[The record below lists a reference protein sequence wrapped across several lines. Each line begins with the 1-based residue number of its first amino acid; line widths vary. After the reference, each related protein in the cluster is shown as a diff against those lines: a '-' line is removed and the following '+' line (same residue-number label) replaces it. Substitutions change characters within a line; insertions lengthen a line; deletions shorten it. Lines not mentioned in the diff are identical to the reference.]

1 MTTTTLTKTPR
12 TLIAAGTSNAVSP
25 AATRGTADLRTA
37 QGGLLTVKITNGA
50 TGPTV
55 PATVNI
61 LIAHD
66 AGATPT
72 AAAAGA
78 DWKTIWSFVASTG
91 NNVVTE
97 MPPYEFG
104 PGVMHLEVEVT
115 GNTGQAVTCEAYLSE
130 ITSVATA

>member
-12 TLIAAGTSNAVSP
+12 TLIAASTSNAAGST
-25 AATRGTADLRTA
+25 TRGTADLRTA
-37 QGGLLTVKITNGA
+37 QGGILTVKIANGA

-61 LIAHD
+61 LIAHN

-78 DWKTIWSFVASTG
+78 DWKTIWSFAASTG
-91 NNVVTE
+91 NNVITE
-97 MPPYEFG
+97 QSITIDTA
-104 PGVMHLEVEVT
+104 VMHLEVEVT
-115 GNTGQAVTCEAYLSE
+115 GNTGQAVTCEAFLSE
-130 ITSVATA
+130 ITSAATA

>member
-12 TLIAAGTSNAVSP
+12 TLIAEATSNA
-25 AATRGTADLRTA
+25 AGGTTRGTVDLRTA
-37 QGGLLTVKITNGA
+37 QGGMLTVKIANGA

-61 LIAHD
+61 LIAHN

-78 DWKTIWSFVASTG
+78 DWKTIWSFAASTG

-97 MPPYEFG
+97 QSITIDPA
-104 PGVMHLEVEVT
+104 VMHLEVEVT
-115 GNTGQAVTCEAYLSE
+115 GNTAQAVTCEAYLSE
-130 ITSVATA
+130 ITSAATA

>member
-12 TLIAAGTSNAVSP
+12 TLIAASTSNAAGSS
-25 AATRGTADLRTA
+25 TRGTADLRTA
-37 QGGLLTVKITNGA
+37 QGGLLTVKVTNGA

-61 LIAHD
+61 LVAHNS
-66 AGATPT
+66 GATP
-72 AAAAGA
+72 AAASAGA
-78 DWKTIWSFVASTG
+78 DWKTIWSFAASTG

-97 MPPYEFG
+97 QSITIDPA
-104 PGVMHLEVEVT
+104 VMHLEVEVT

>member
-12 TLIAAGTSNAVSP
+12 TLIAAATSNA
-25 AATRGTADLRTA
+25 AGAQTRGTADLRTA
-37 QGGLLTVKITNGA
+37 QGGLLTIKITNGA

-78 DWKTIWSFVASTG
+78 DWKTIWSFAASTG
-91 NNVVTE
+91 NSVITE
-97 MPPYEFG
+97 QSITID

-115 GNTGQAVTCEAYLSE
+115 GNTGQAVACEAYLSE
-130 ITSVATA
+130 ITSVTTG

>member
-12 TLIAAGTSNAVSP
+12 TLIAASTSNAAGST
-25 AATRGTADLRTA
+25 TRGTADLRTA
-37 QGGLLTVKITNGA
+37 QGGLLTVKIANGA

-61 LIAHD
+61 LIAHN

-78 DWKTIWSFVASTG
+78 DWKTLWSFAASTG
-91 NNVVTE
+91 NNAVTE
-97 MPPYEFG
+97 QSITIDPA
-104 PGVMHLEVEVT
+104 VMHLEVEVT
-115 GNTGQAVTCEAYLSE
+115 GNTGQAVTCEAFMSE
-130 ITSVATA
+130 ITSAVTA

>member
-12 TLIAAGTSNAVSP
+12 TLIAAATSNA
-25 AATRGTADLRTA
+25 AGAQTRGTADLRTA
-37 QGGLLTVKITNGA
+37 QGGVLTVKITNGA

-61 LIAHD
+61 LIAHN
-66 AGATPT
+66 ARATPT

-78 DWKTIWSFVASTG
+78 DWKTLWSFAASTG
-91 NNVVTE
+91 NNVITE
-97 MPPYEFG
+97 QSITIDPA
-104 PGVMHLEVEVT
+104 VMHLEVEVT
-115 GNTGQAVTCEAYLSE
+115 GNTAQAVTCEAYLSE

>member
-12 TLIAAGTSNAVSP
+12 TLIAAATSNAAGST
-25 AATRGTADLRTA
+25 TRGTADLRTA
-37 QGGLLTVKITNGA
+37 QGGMLTVKITNGA

-61 LIAHD
+61 LIAHN

-78 DWKTIWSFVASTG
+78 DWKTIWSFAASTG

-97 MPPYEFG
+97 QSITID

-130 ITSVATA
+130 ITSAVTA

>member
-1 MTTTTLTKTPR
+1 MTTTTLSKTPR
-12 TLIAAGTSNAVSP
+12 TLIAAATSNA
-25 AATRGTADLRTA
+25 AGAQTRGTADLRTA
-37 QGGLLTVKITNGA
+37 QGGMLTIKIANGA

-61 LIAHD
+61 LIAHN
-66 AGATPT
+66 AGATP
-72 AAAAGA
+72 AGA
-78 DWKTIWSFVASTG
+78 SAGAAWKTIWSFAASTG

-97 MPPYEFG
+97 QSITID

-115 GNTGQAVTCEAYLSE
+115 GNTAQAVTCEAFLSE